1 MIRMFTRRC
10 LAAGLAA
17 ATLLGAT
24 RVAAQQP
31 DAIEEGTR
39 AAEIAAQQ
47 AQKAQNPPPYKEN
60 KVEQFLNEFEESFV
74 RGQVSWHP
82 WFESAY
88 AGGSF
93 TLGAGWAKHVS
104 PYNVIDF
111 RGSYTIL
118 GYKRLEAEFL
128 APRIFDRHGSFSVIG
143 GWREATEVGFYG
155 FGTGN
160 TSKDDRA
167 NYSFSQPY
175 LQAVLDYWPTRRFLV
190 LTAGLEYTQWDQ
202 SDSDKDPSVE
212 EVYTPETLPGLNA
225 SPTYLHTHGRVGF
238 DWRRGQSTEIP
249 ELGGAAG
256 YARSGGYYG
265 VTVHSFA
272 DQDDDYSFRQVDYEA
287 IQHLPILRDAWV
299 LSLHG
304 RVQTTYDVDDQ
315 IIPFFM
321 MPALGGGS
329 SLRGF
334 SSWRFRDRHSLLL
347 TAEWRVLVNRFLDMA
362 LFYDAGKVT
371 ARRSDLDFDSL
382 KSDFGLGF
390 RLHGPAVTPL
400 RIELAKS
407 NEGLQIVFSA
417 KAAF

>member
-1 MIRMFTRRC
+1 MFRGRR
-10 LAAGLAA
+10 LAACLAA

-24 RVAAQQP
+24 GAAAQQP
-31 DAIEEGTR
+31 EAVEEGTR
-39 AAEIAAQQ
+39 AAEIAAEQ
-47 AQKAQNPPPYKEN
+47 ARKAQDPPPYKEN
-60 KVEQFLNEFEESFV
+60 KVEKLLNDIEQSLI
-74 RGQVSWHP
+74 GGKASWWHP

-93 TLGAGWAKHVS
+93 TLGAGWARHVS
-104 PYNVIDF
+104 AYNIVDF

-128 APRIFDRHGSFSVIG
+128 APRIFDRHGRLSVIG
-143 GWREATEVGFYG
+143 GWREATQVGFYG

-167 NYSFSQPY
+167 NYNFSQPY
-175 LQAVLDYWPTRRFLV
+175 VQAVLDYLPTRRFLV

-202 SDSDKDPSVE
+202 SESDKDPSVE

-225 SPTYLHTHGRVGF
+225 SPTYLHTHARVGV
-238 DWRRGQSTEIP
+238 DWRPGASTAIP
-249 ELGGAAG
+249 ELSGAAG

-272 DQDDDYSFRQVDYEA
+272 DQDDTYSFRQVDYDA
-287 IQHLPILRDAWV
+287 IQHLPILRDTWV
-299 LSLHG
+299 LSLRG
-304 RVQTTYDVDDQ
+304 RVQTTYDVDDE

-347 TAEWRVLVNRFLDMA
+347 TAEWRVLLNRFLDMA

-371 ARRSDLDFDSL
+371 ARRSDLDFDGL

-390 RLHGPAVTPL
+390 RFHGPAITPL

-407 NEGLQIVFSA
+407 NEGLQLVFSA